1 MEALGVLPIHQL
13 DELQAVG
20 VVPAEPLRQLPSG
33 VPAARA
39 DAAIIQLIGQHH
51 IQGPDA
57 RAVLKKVAQLL
68 QVDAPLHIEH
78 QQAQLLR
85 HLRRGRHRCADLRLR
100 KLGDHGHHRL
110 LRLVVQQRTQALAL
124 RIGDTLH
131 KCPSSLCSGG
141 AGGADHQLRLEQV
154 RCRPPVPL
162 NLAQQPLHGDASL
175 LKFMLRNSGQMDTGN
190 GGVGDVVIPHQGQ
203 VLRHPDPPLFRRL
216 QNSEGGQV

>member
-20 VVPAEPLRQLPSG
+20 VVPAEPLRQLPRG

-100 KLGDHGHHRL
+100 KL
-110 LRLVVQQRTQALAL
+110 RLVVQQRTQALAL

-131 KCPSSLCSGG
+131 SVLPPCVLGAQVERTTSSGWSRS
-141 AGGADHQLRLEQV
+141 A
-154 RCRPPVPL
+154 
-162 NLAQQPLHGDASL
+162 
-175 LKFMLRNSGQMDTGN
+175 
-190 GGVGDVVIPHQGQ
+190 VG
-203 VLRHPDPPLFRRL
+203 RR
-216 QNSEGGQV
+216 SP

>member
-1 MEALGVLPIHQL
+1 MGAVLQVDGGHAQRPTAHIQLRQHRASPANPALAVEVPVVLLRQPHGPRPPDGPAGEHRISVEALGVLPIHQL

-20 VVPAEPLRQLPSG
+20 VVPAEPLRQIPSG
-33 VPAARA
+33 VPAAGA

-131 KCPSSLCSGG
+131 SVLPPCVLGAQVERTTSSGWSRS
-141 AGGADHQLRLEQV
+141 A
-154 RCRPPVPL
+154 
-162 NLAQQPLHGDASL
+162 
-175 LKFMLRNSGQMDTGN
+175 
-190 GGVGDVVIPHQGQ
+190 VG
-203 VLRHPDPPLFRRL
+203 RR
-216 QNSEGGQV
+216 SP